1 MDVVPM
7 FVCLCKTCLCVFV
20 CVCVCM
26 WWWWWCRWTLRRKLK
41 TRLTEQLHCL
51 CIWQSSGKTI
61 NNGDEEGSLI
71 LKVLTLTECCCFW
84 HSAVALG
91 SHLLKCSIYTSQ
103 KWVTLVTGYRQL
115 VWTFPQV
122 GRRTGNL
129 SILPWCVPTP
139 SHYYHSFFIKIYS
152 ATV

>member
-20 CVCVCM
+20 CVCACDDDDDAGGLWEGYWRLASLSNCIVCAF
-26 WWWWWCRWTLRRKLK
+26 
-41 TRLTEQLHCL
+41 
-51 CIWQSSGKTI
+51 WQSSGKTI